1 MNDENK
7 DIIGEPFDFK
17 KYLDSKYPLLEVFR
31 EKTPGTYKH
40 SQNVSLLCESVA
52 LGLDLN
58 VDEMKVI
65 GLYHDI
71 GKMNFPENFSE
82 NQNGTNVHDDLDPF
96 VSYHLITRHIGDSA
110 VILLNKTDL
119 PRDIISKIT
128 EHHGNTVLQYFYEKS
143 GSSTQEVYRYKCS
156 PPTTIES
163 TVLMLCDSI
172 DATARALASANELNT
187 AEDRKSVVSNT
198 LNRLMDD
205 DQLDGMTVG
214 SIKIIRRVLLRE
226 LETIYHKREV
236 YGNEKK
242 EVVNEDS
249 VRIEEKE

>member
-1 MNDENK
+1 MSDDNK
-7 DIIGEPFDFK
+7 LGEVKVFDYK
-17 KYLDSKYPLLEVFR
+17 QYLDSKYPLLEVFR

-52 LGLDLN
+52 LGLDLD

-65 GLYHDI
+65 GMYHDI

-82 NQNGTNVHDDLDPF
+82 NQNGTNIHDSLEPNI
-96 VSYHLITRHIGDSA
+96 SYHLITRHVGDSA
-110 VILLNKTDL
+110 VILLSKTDL
-119 PRDIISKIT
+119 PRCTIRKIT
-128 EHHGNTVLQYFYEKS
+128 EHHGNTVLRYFYKKS
-143 GSSTQEVYRYKCS
+143 GAEVDDPYRYKCS
-156 PPTTIES
+156 QPSTIES

-172 DATARALASANELNT
+172 DATARALAAANKLNN
-187 AEDRKSVVSNT
+187 AEDRKAVVNNT

-214 SIKIIRRVLLRE
+214 SIKVIRRVLLRE
-226 LETIYHKREV
+226 LETIYHKREI
-236 YGNEKK
+236 YGDEKK
-242 EVVNEDS
+242 EVKNDDS